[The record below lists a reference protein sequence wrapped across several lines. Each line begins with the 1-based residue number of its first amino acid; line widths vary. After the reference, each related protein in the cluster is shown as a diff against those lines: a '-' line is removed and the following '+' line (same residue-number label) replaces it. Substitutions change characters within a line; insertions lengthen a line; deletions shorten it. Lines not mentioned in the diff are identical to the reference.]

1 MRRRCG
7 ERHGRADQ
15 KAAEAHRS
23 FSRNGGFLDETVGYH
38 TEGVRG
44 RGGGEHGR
52 SFLEASAVLL
62 ACGAGAADPR
72 ANREIYLYQGADRD
86 ARLVDRAKKEGPV
99 VLYSTMTVQDGR

>member
-15 KAAEAHRS
+15 KAGEAHRS

-38 TEGVRG
+38 TEGLRR

-52 SFLEASAVLL
+52 SFPEASAVLR
-62 ACGAGAADPR
+62 ACGGGFRRGGGGAPPPPR
-72 ANREIYLYQGADRD
+72 ELSLPKGPPRGPGAPSAPSR
-86 ARLVDRAKKEGPV
+86 RSRGCVPHPN
-99 VLYSTMTVQDGR
+99 

>member
-7 ERHGRADQ
+7 ERHDRADQ

-38 TEGVRG
+38 TEGGRR

-52 SFLEASAVLL
+52 SFLEASAVLR
-62 ACGAGAADPR
+62 ACGGGPRGRGRRAPPPTRGPAFPKGAPRGAGGR
-72 ANREIYLYQGADRD
+72 GAGGG
-86 ARLVDRAKKEGPV
+86 K
-99 VLYSTMTVQDGR
+99 S

>member
-7 ERHGRADQ
+7 ERRDRADQ

-38 TEGVRG
+38 TERVGR

-52 SFLEASAVLL
+52 SFLEASAVLR
-62 ACGAGAADPR
+62 ACGGRVRRGRGGSPRQPRDLPFAGRPPAGGGG
-72 ANREIYLYQGADRD
+72 GAR
-86 ARLVDRAKKEGPV
+86 RK
-99 VLYSTMTVQDGR
+99 GRTGGGGHP